1 MIKFN
6 LVERMLFEKLKIEVI
21 CLETFGFTAEIK
33 LQLYDPMMCS
43 CHESNV
49 MVFTFGFE
57 RLNKHN
63 I

>member
-1 MIKFN
+1 MQFICVF
-6 LVERMLFEKLKIEVI
+6 IEVI

-33 LQLYDPMMCS
+33 LQLYDPVMRS